1 MGQTYFHPH
10 ETRGRDK
17 EMRQALIYS
26 FIFMYQWELSSLSLS
41 HAFSPSFLLTI
52 SLSIADS
59 NRLIYHGETG
69 SSL

>member
-26 FIFMYQWELSSLSLS
+26 FIFMYQWELSSTSNLIHSLSSLLTLSL
-41 HAFSPSFLLTI
+41 FV
-52 SLSIADS
+52 ADS